1 MTKSGRKLHEVLYTD
16 LDHELK
22 TTRRMLERYPSGRED
37 WKPHEKSA
45 SLGSLASHVADI
57 PSFGNMILTTDE
69 LDFASRP
76 PSPPKPRGTAAELV
90 TAFDGHVAKLRDSLA
105 AMDAD
110 RAESKWTLRQGEKV
124 FFSEPKSD
132 LVRHMMINHLIHHRA
147 QLGVYYRMLDV
158 PVPGS
163 YGPSA
168 DEPM

>member
-1 MTKSGRKLHEVLYTD
+1 
-16 LDHELK
+16 
-22 TTRRMLERYPSGRED
+22 MLERYPSGRED
-37 WKPHEKSA
+37 WKPHEKSMP
-45 SLGSLASHVADI
+45 LGSLASHVADL
-57 PSFGNMILTTDE
+57 PSYGTMILATDE
-69 LDFASRP
+69 LDFAARP
-76 PSPPKPRGTAAELV
+76 PSPPKPRGTAADLV
-90 TAFDGHVAKLRDSLA
+90 AAFDGHVAKLRDSLA

-110 RAESKWTLRQGEKV
+110 RAESQWTLRQGEKV

-132 LVRHMMINHLIHHRA
+132 LVRHMMINHLVHHRA